1 MASKR
6 EDILDA
12 IKTALAGTTG
22 VSTRIY
28 RSRTI
33 PLAQRSELPALIIEW
48 TGDSAEQNTSLPT
61 LDWSLNVRVSVLS
74 SGDVP
79 DEVADPTV
87 VSMHAKMMA
96 DLTLGGEA
104 IDIQP
109 SNVSFESIDGDQPI
123 GVIGCEYIV
132 RYRTQVDDLSA

>member
-12 IKTALAGTTG
+12 IKTALAGTVG

-33 PLAQRSELPALIIEW
+33 PLAQRSQLPALIIEW
-48 TGDSAEQNTSLPT
+48 NNDAAEQNTSLPT
-61 LDWSLNVRVSVLS
+61 LDWSLSVTVTVLS

-79 DEVADPTV
+79 DEQADATV
-87 VSMHAKMMA
+87 VSAHSKLMA
-96 DLTLGGEA
+96 DLTLGGES

-109 SNVSFESIDGDQPI
+109 TNVTFEAIDGDSPI
-123 GVIGCEYIV
+123 GVTGMGYTV
-132 RYRTQVDDLSA
+132 RYRTEVDDITQ

>member
-28 RSRTI
+28 RSRVI
-33 PLAQRSELPALIIEW
+33 PLAQRSELPALLISW
-48 TGDSAEQNTSLPT
+48 TNDAAEQNTSLPT
-61 LDWSLNVRVSVLS
+61 LDWSLNVVVTVLS

-79 DEVADPTV
+79 DEQADATV
-87 VSMHAKMMA
+87 VSMHAKMCA

-109 SNVSFESIDGDQPI
+109 SDVTFEAIDGDQPI
-123 GVIGCEYIV
+123 GAINCNYIV
-132 RYRTQVDDLSA
+132 RYRTEVDDLTQ

>member
-1 MASKR
+1 MASRR

-33 PLAQRSELPALIIEW
+33 PLAQRSELPALLISW
-48 TGDSAEQNTSLPT
+48 TNDSVEQNTALPT
-61 LDWSLNVRVSVLS
+61 LDWSLNVVVTVLS

-79 DEVADPTV
+79 DEQADATI
-87 VSMHAKMMA
+87 VSMHSKMMA

-104 IDIQP
+104 IDVQP
-109 SNVSFESIDGDQPI
+109 SDVSFEAIDGDSPI
-123 GVIGCEYIV
+123 GAINCSYIV
-132 RYRTQVDDLSA
+132 RYRTDVDSIT

>member
-12 IKTALAGTTG
+12 IKTALAGTSG

-33 PLAQRSELPALIIEW
+33 PLAQRSQLPALIIEW
-48 TGDSAEQNTSLPT
+48 SNDTPEQNTALPT
-61 LDWSLNVRVSVLS
+61 LDWSLSCSVTILS

-79 DEVADPTV
+79 DEQADATL
-87 VSMHAKMMA
+87 VSMHSKIMA

-109 SNVSFESIDGDQPI
+109 SSVSFEAID
-123 GVIGCEYIV
+123 
-132 RYRTQVDDLSA
+132 

>member
-12 IKTALAGTTG
+12 IKTALANTTG
-22 VSTRIY
+22 VGSRIY

-33 PLAQRSELPALIIEW
+33 PLAQRSQLPALIIEW
-48 TGDSAEQNTSLPT
+48 SNDTPEQNTALPT
-61 LDWSLNVRVSVLS
+61 LDWSLSCSVTILS

-79 DEVADPTV
+79 DSQADATL
-87 VSMHAKMMA
+87 VSMHSKIMA

-109 SNVSFESIDGDQPI
+109 SSVSFEAIDGDSPI
-123 GVIGCEYIV
+123 GVTTMGYLV
-132 RYRTQVDDLSA
+132 RYRTEVDDITQ

>member
-48 TGDSAEQNTSLPT
+48 SDDSAEQNTSLPT
-61 LDWSLNVRVSVLS
+61 LDWSLNVTVTVLS

-79 DEVADPTV
+79 DEQADNTI
-87 VSMHAKMMA
+87 VSVHAKMMA

-109 SNVSFESIDGDQPI
+109 TTVNFEAIDGDSPI
-123 GVIGCEYIV
+123 GVTSMGFLV
-132 RYRTQVDDLSA
+132 RYRTDVDSIT

>member
-33 PLAQRSELPALIIEW
+33 PLAQRSQLPALIIEW
-48 TGDSAEQNTSLPT
+48 SDDSAEQNTSLPT
-61 LDWSLNVRVSVLS
+61 LDWSLNVTVTVLS

-79 DEVADPTV
+79 DQQADNTI
-87 VSMHAKMMA
+87 VSVHAKMMA

-109 SNVSFESIDGDQPI
+109 TTVNFEAIDGDSPI
-123 GVIGCEYIV
+123 GVTSMGFLV
-132 RYRTQVDDLSA
+132 RYRTDVDSIT

>member
-12 IKTALAGTTG
+12 IKTALAGTVG

-28 RSRTI
+28 RSRVI

-48 TGDSAEQNTSLPT
+48 SSDTPEQNTALPT
-61 LDWSLNVRVSVLS
+61 LDWYLSVTVTVLA
-74 SGDVP
+74 SGDVH
-79 DEVADPTV
+79 DEQADDTI
-87 VSMHAKMMA
+87 VSMHSKIMA

-109 SNVSFESIDGDQPI
+109 GTVSFEAIDADQPLGAI
-123 GVIGCEYIV
+123 SCEYLV
-132 RYRTQVDDLSA
+132 QYRSEIDDLTT

>member
-33 PLAQRSELPALIIEW
+33 PLAQRSQLPALIIEW
-48 TGDSAEQNTSLPT
+48 SDDSCEQNTSLPT
-61 LDWSLNVRVSVLS
+61 LDWSLNVTVTVLS

-79 DEVADPTV
+79 DEQADNTI
-87 VSMHAKMMA
+87 VSVHAKMMA

-109 SNVSFESIDGDQPI
+109 TTVNFEAIDGDSPI
-123 GVIGCEYIV
+123 GVTAMGFLV
-132 RYRTQVDDLSA
+132 RYRTDVDSIT

>member
-33 PLAQRSELPALIIEW
+33 PLAQRSQLPALIIEW
-48 TGDSAEQNTSLPT
+48 RDDSCEQNTSLPT
-61 LDWSLNVRVSVLS
+61 LDWSLNVTVTVLS

-79 DEVADPTV
+79 DQQADNTI
-87 VSMHAKMMA
+87 VSVHAKMMA

-109 SNVSFESIDGDQPI
+109 TTVTFEAIDGDSPI
-123 GVIGCEYIV
+123 GVTSMGFLV
-132 RYRTQVDDLSA
+132 RYSTDVDSIT

>member
-12 IKTALAGTTG
+12 IKTALTDTTG
-22 VSTRIY
+22 VGTRIY

-33 PLAQRSELPALIIEW
+33 PLAQRSQLPALIIEW
-48 TGDSAEQNTSLPT
+48 SSDNPEQNTALPT
-61 LDWSLNVRVSVLS
+61 LDWSLSVTITILS

-79 DEVADPTV
+79 DEQADATI
-87 VSMHAKMMA
+87 VSAHAKMTA

-104 IDIQP
+104 IDVQP
-109 SNVSFESIDGDQPI
+109 TNVSFEAIDGDSPI
-123 GVIGCEYIV
+123 GVTSMGFLV
-132 RYRTQVDDLSA
+132 RYRTEVNDITQ

>member
-12 IKTALAGTTG
+12 IKTALANTTG
-22 VSTRIY
+22 VGTRIY

-33 PLAQRSELPALIIEW
+33 PLAQRSQLPALIIEW
-48 TGDSAEQNTSLPT
+48 NNDAAEQNTSLPT
-61 LDWSLNVRVSVLS
+61 LDWSLSVTVTVLS

-79 DEVADPTV
+79 DEQADATV
-87 VSMHAKMMA
+87 VSAHSKLMA

-104 IDIQP
+104 IDVQP
-109 SNVSFESIDGDQPI
+109 STVSFEAIDGDSPI
-123 GVIGCEYIV
+123 GVTSCEYIV
-132 RYRTQVDDLSA
+132 LYRTEVGDLTQ

>member
-12 IKTALAGTTG
+12 IKTALANTTG
-22 VSTRIY
+22 VGTRIY
-28 RSRTI
+28 RSRTL
-33 PLAQRSELPALIIEW
+33 PLAQRSQLPSLIIEW
-48 TGDSAEQNTSLPT
+48 SNDAAEQNTSLPT
-61 LDWSLNVRVSVLS
+61 LDWSLSVTVTVLS

-79 DEVADPTV
+79 DEQADAPV
-87 VSMHAKMMA
+87 VSAHSKLMA

-109 SNVSFESIDGDQPI
+109 TNVTFEAIDGDSPI
-123 GVIGCEYIV
+123 GVTGMGYTV
-132 RYRTQVDDLSA
+132 RYRTEVDDITQ

>member
-12 IKTALAGTTG
+12 IKPALAGTPG

-33 PLAQRSELPALIIEW
+33 PLAQRSELPALLISW
-48 TGDSAEQNTSLPT
+48 TNDGAEQNTSLPT
-61 LDWSLNVRVSVLS
+61 LDWSLNVVVTVLS

-79 DEVADPTV
+79 DEQADATV
-87 VSMHAKMMA
+87 VSMHSKMMA

-109 SNVSFESIDGDQPI
+109 SDVSFEAIDGDQPI
-123 GVIGCEYIV
+123 GAINCSYIV
-132 RYRTQVDDLSA
+132 RYRTEVDDLTQ

>member
-33 PLAQRSELPALIIEW
+33 PLAQRSELPALLISW

-61 LDWSLNVRVSVLS
+61 LDWSLSVVVTVLS

-79 DEVADPTV
+79 DSQADATI
-87 VSMHAKMMA
+87 VSMHSKMTA

-109 SNVSFESIDGDQPI
+109 GDVSFEAIDGDSPI
-123 GVIGCEYIV
+123 GAINCTYIV
-132 RYRTQVDDLSA
+132 RYRTQVDDLTS

>member
-12 IKTALAGTTG
+12 IKTALANTSG
-22 VSTRIY
+22 VGTRIY

-33 PLAQRSELPALIIEW
+33 PLAQRSQLPALIIEW
-48 TGDSAEQNTSLPT
+48 SNDDAEQNTSLPT
-61 LDWSLNVRVSVLS
+61 LDWSLSVTITILS

-79 DEVADPTV
+79 DEQADATII
-87 VSMHAKMMA
+87 SAHSKIMN

-109 SNVSFESIDGDQPI
+109 TNVSFEAIDGDSPI
-123 GVIGCEYIV
+123 GVTTMGYLV
-132 RYRTQVDDLSA
+132 RYRTEVANISQ

>member
-12 IKTALAGTTG
+12 IKTALTGTTG

-33 PLAQRSELPALIIEW
+33 PLSQRSQLPSLIIEW
-48 TGDSAEQNTSLPT
+48 SSDNPEQNTALPT
-61 LDWSLNVRVSVLS
+61 LDWSLSVSVTVLS

-79 DEVADPTV
+79 DEQADDTII
-87 VSMHAKMMA
+87 SMHSKIMD

-104 IDIQP
+104 IDVQP
-109 SNVSFESIDGDQPI
+109 STVSFEAIDGDSPI
-123 GVIGCEYIV
+123 GVTTCENIV
-132 RYRTQVDDLSA
+132 LYRTEVGDLTQ

>member
-33 PLAQRSELPALIIEW
+33 PLAQRSQLPALIIEW
-48 TGDSAEQNTSLPT
+48 SDDSCEQNTSLPT
-61 LDWSLNVRVSVLS
+61 LDWSLNVTVTVLS

-79 DEVADPTV
+79 DQQADNTI
-87 VSMHAKMMA
+87 VSVHAKMMA

-109 SNVSFESIDGDQPI
+109 TTVNFEAIDGDSPI
-123 GVIGCEYIV
+123 GVPSMGFLV
-132 RYRTQVDDLSA
+132 RYRTDVDSIT

>member
-22 VSTRIY
+22 VSSRIY
-28 RSRTI
+28 RSRVI
-33 PLAQRSELPALIIEW
+33 PLAQRSELPSLLISW
-48 TGDSAEQNTSLPT
+48 TNDGAEQNTSLPT
-61 LDWSLNVRVSVLS
+61 LDWSLNVVVTVLS

-79 DEVADPTV
+79 DEQADATV

-109 SNVSFESIDGDQPI
+109 SDVSFEAIDGDQPI
-123 GVIGCEYIV
+123 GAINCSYIV
-132 RYRTQVDDLSA
+132 RYRTEVDDLTQ

>member
-33 PLAQRSELPALIIEW
+33 PLAQRSQLPALIIEW
-48 TGDSAEQNTSLPT
+48 SDDSCEQNTSLPT
-61 LDWSLNVRVSVLS
+61 LDWSLNVTVTVLS

-79 DEVADPTV
+79 DQQADNTI
-87 VSMHAKMMA
+87 VSVHAKMMA

-109 SNVSFESIDGDQPI
+109 TTVNFEAIDGDSPI
-123 GVIGCEYIV
+123 GVTSMGFLV
-132 RYRTQVDDLSA
+132 RYRTDVDSIT

>member
-48 TGDSAEQNTSLPT
+48 SDDSAEQNTSLPT
-61 LDWSLNVRVSVLS
+61 LDWSLNVTVTVLS

-79 DEVADPTV
+79 DEQADNTI
-87 VSMHAKMMA
+87 VSVHAKMMA

-109 SNVSFESIDGDQPI
+109 TTVNFEAIDGDSPI
-123 GVIGCEYIV
+123 GVTAMGFLV
-132 RYRTQVDDLSA
+132 RYRTDVDSIT

>member
-12 IKTALAGTTG
+12 IKTALAGTVG

-33 PLAQRSELPALIIEW
+33 PLAQRSQLPALIIEW
-48 TGDSAEQNTSLPT
+48 SNDDAEQNTSLPT
-61 LDWSLNVRVSVLS
+61 LDWSLSVTITILS

-79 DEVADPTV
+79 DEQADATII
-87 VSMHAKMMA
+87 SAHSKIMN

-109 SNVSFESIDGDQPI
+109 TNVSFEAIDGDSPI
-123 GVIGCEYIV
+123 GVTTMGYLV
-132 RYRTQVDDLSA
+132 RYRTEVANISQ

>member
-48 TGDSAEQNTSLPT
+48 SSDTPEQNTALPT
-61 LDWSLNVRVSVLS
+61 LDWFLSVTVTVLA

-79 DEVADPTV
+79 DSQADDTI
-87 VSMHAKMMA
+87 VSMHSKIMA

-104 IDIQP
+104 IDVEPTDQ
-109 SNVSFESIDGDQPI
+109 SFEAVDADQPLGAI
-123 GVIGCEYIV
+123 NCSYLV
-132 RYRTQVDDLSA
+132 RYRTQVDDLTQ

>member
-12 IKTALAGTTG
+12 IKTALANTTG
-22 VSTRIY
+22 VGTRIY

-33 PLAQRSELPALIIEW
+33 PLAQRSQLPALIIEW
-48 TGDSAEQNTSLPT
+48 SSDNPELNTALPT
-61 LDWSLNVRVSVLS
+61 LDWSLSVSVTVLS

-79 DEVADPTV
+79 DEQADATV
-87 VSMHAKMMA
+87 VSAHAKLMA

-109 SNVSFESIDGDQPI
+109 TNVTFEAIDGDSPI
-123 GVIGCEYIV
+123 GVTGMGYTV
-132 RYRTQVDDLSA
+132 RYRTEVDDITQ